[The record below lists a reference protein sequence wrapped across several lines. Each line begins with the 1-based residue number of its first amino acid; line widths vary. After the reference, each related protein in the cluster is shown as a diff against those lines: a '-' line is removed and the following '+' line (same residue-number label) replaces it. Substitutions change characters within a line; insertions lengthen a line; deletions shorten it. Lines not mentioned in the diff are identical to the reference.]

1 MVASFFEVLFRVWA
15 MFTQAK
21 EKRFRLPNASMD
33 AGVNF
38 NSPVKEKRVI
48 VTVLYRN
55 LAQGNYSL
63 RSLCQDNRY

>member
-1 MVASFFEVLFRVWA
+1 MVASFLKFCFVLSP

-21 EKRFRLPNASMD
+21 EKRFRFLNVPID

-38 NSPVKEKRVI
+38 NSPVEKRVI

-55 LAQGNYSL
+55 LAEGNYSL
-63 RSLCQDNRY
+63 RSSCLDNRY